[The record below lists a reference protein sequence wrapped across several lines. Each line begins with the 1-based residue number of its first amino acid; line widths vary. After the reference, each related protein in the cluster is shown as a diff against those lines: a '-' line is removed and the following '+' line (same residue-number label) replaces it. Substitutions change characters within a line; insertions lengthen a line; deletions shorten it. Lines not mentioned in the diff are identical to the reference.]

1 MKKGID
7 LAYQKYVTEKLEE
20 LFKIKGKPEEREFS
34 IKSIQIGKKWNF
46 IGSDGD
52 LLNNELYDEVW
63 EFHDGWAR
71 VEKDG
76 KYNYIN
82 EKGELYSPN
91 KWYGEASDFYNGVAF
106 AIERGSAYYTYIGKG
121 ITGFD
126 DKKMLKAGPFEGDY
140 AVVKTEQGYNIVN
153 RNGDYILPEFYDYI
167 DNFSCDRAVVGKN
180 NLYNYI
186 MIHNNSSSFLSEKWF
201 TSASA
206 FKNGYAK
213 VEEYDDAGYLDYFI
227 DIHGNRKPYD
237 YIEIKEES
245 GANPTLVKKA
255 DLYNFIDQE
264 GNLISNRWF
273 KIAYNFCKGYAIV
286 GDYIDGELY
295 YNFID
300 SKGHLL
306 CNDWYYKVHNFHDG
320 YAVVYG
326 DRKFGHSND
335 MWGHINTKG
344 EHMPCYGEGADDFE
358 DGLGRVNWSGYHIEN
373 EKFFNKDYELVDCT
387 YHRKFYNGISSY
399 YDRANYNYC
408 FINDKYKK
416 INNSTYDSS
425 DMYYKFLDPYPNAII
440 NEEVIK
446 LKHLPYVIFQVR
458 YIYCVD
464 DSPINPDNDRH
475 MPLHAIMD
483 KGKNITFYT
492 KKGYLYDRKTG
503 EYKSFPEG
511 SYYMDGLICAKENGQ
526 VKKLFIYDG
535 HIIDV
540 TEYTKKHDIAFDRL
554 IFEPQ
559 ERLSFLT
566 KEEFEEKYQG
576 DIEVIEREH
585 DITNLIEF
593 KEKKEKEQKE
603 QEIAKKEALAELA
616 RALEKL
622 EELKSVPVEVE
633 RIAVGN
639 IFNAVGD
646 HKEVAK
652 VYQSALKYIDLS
664 LVSFKNVYVSGLDFS
679 GTNAIINP
687 QEVYNKDLSCCDF
700 SGMFVDPIMMNFN
713 GVNIRCAKFGSDN
726 DPYTYDMMPNFS
738 GAIYDEQTTYNGIS
752 LYDII
757 GECEKINNLKK

>member
-20 LFKIKGKPEEREFS
+20 LFKIKGKPEEREFL

-46 IGSDGD
+46 IGRDGD
-52 LLNNELYDEVW
+52 LLNNDLYDEVR

-82 EKGELYSPN
+82 EKGELYSSN
-91 KWYGEASDFYNGVAF
+91 KWYREASDFYNGVAS

-140 AVVKTEQGYNIVN
+140 AVVKTEQGYNVVN

-186 MIHNNSSSFLSEKWF
+186 MIHNNSASFLSEKWF

-245 GANPTLVKKA
+245 GDNPTLVKKA

-273 KIAYNFCKGYAIV
+273 KGAYSFCNGYAIV

-306 CNDWYYKVHNFHDG
+306 CNDWYYKAHNFHDG

-326 DRKFGHSND
+326 ARKFGHTND
-335 MWGHINTKG
+335 LWGHINTKG
-344 EHMPCYGEGADDFE
+344 EHMPCHGEGADDFE
-358 DGLGRVNWSGYHIEN
+358 DGLGSVYDRVKTVYGYKSEN
-373 EKFFNKDYELVDCT
+373 EKFFNKDYKHVDCT

-399 YDRANYNYC
+399 RDDEGYY

-416 INNSTYDSS
+416 INSS
-425 DMYYKFLDPYPNAII
+425 VWFCSISSKSRSRFYASI
-440 NEEVIK
+440 NDESVTVS
-446 LKHLPYVIFQVR
+446 HMPYVIFQGR

-464 DSPINPDNDRH
+464 DSPMDDFGYH
-475 MPLHAIMD
+475 TSLHHNMAY
-483 KGKNITFYT
+483 GKNITFFT
-492 KKGYLYDRKTG
+492 KKGYLYDSKTN

-511 SYYMDGLICAKENGQ
+511 SYYADGLICVKENGQ
-526 VKKLFIYDG
+526 VKKLFIYDDN
-535 HIIDV
+535 IIDV
-540 TEYTKKHDIAFDRL
+540 TEYTKKHNIAFDRL

-559 ERLSFLT
+559 KHLSILT

-576 DIEVIEREH
+576 DIEAIEREH

-593 KEKKEKEQKE
+593 KERKEKEQKE
-603 QEIAKKEALAELA
+603 QELAKKEALAELA
-616 RALEKL
+616 RALEKI

-664 LVSFKNVYVSGLDFS
+664 LVSFKNVDVSGLDFS

-700 SGMFVDPIMMNFN
+700 SGIYVDPIMMNFN

-757 GECEKINNLKK
+757 GECERINNLKK